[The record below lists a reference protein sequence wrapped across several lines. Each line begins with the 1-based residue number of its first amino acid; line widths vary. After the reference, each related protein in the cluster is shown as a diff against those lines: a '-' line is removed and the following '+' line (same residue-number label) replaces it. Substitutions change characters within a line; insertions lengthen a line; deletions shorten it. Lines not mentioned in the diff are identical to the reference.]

1 MANEIVVGAADTEA
15 GRRAVQW
22 AADRAASHRQPLR
35 LIGVVG
41 GATGAVG
48 EASVLEAALEATT
61 AALDAMAAPLRE
73 RGLTVE
79 VQAHA
84 GNPVSVLIDASK
96 DAALLV
102 IGSDYRGP
110 GHGPA
115 RGSHGVRIAAAAH
128 SPVIV
133 VPEIDLAGR
142 SGVVVGV
149 DGSEV
154 SEAATRFAA
163 QEADRLGEPLIAVT
177 VWTPVP
183 LPRHIGAYPA
193 DYIES
198 MESVS
203 AETLGVALG
212 GLRQV
217 YPDLQIEE
225 RVERGYP
232 SEVINDIA
240 AGARMTVVGSHGRGA
255 VARFLLGSISH
266 EVLARLATVTAV
278 VR

>member
-1 MANEIVVGAADTEA
+1 M
-15 GRRAVQW
+15 
-22 AADRAASHRQPLR
+22 
-35 LIGVVG
+35 
-41 GATGAVG
+41 
-48 EASVLEAALEATT
+48 
-61 AALDAMAAPLRE
+61 
-73 RGLTVE
+73 
-79 VQAHA
+79 
-84 GNPVSVLIDASK
+84 
-96 DAALLV
+96 
-102 IGSDYRGP
+102 
-110 GHGPA
+110 
-115 RGSHGVRIAAAAH
+115 RIAAAAH

-163 QEADRLGEPLIAVT
+163 QEAERLGEPLIAVT

-212 GLRQV
+212 GLRQD
-217 YPDLQIEE
+217 YPTCRSRSASSAGTPRRSSTTSP
-225 RVERGYP
+225 RVPG
-232 SEVINDIA
+232 
-240 AGARMTVVGSHGRGA
+240 
-255 VARFLLGSISH
+255 
-266 EVLARLATVTAV
+266 
-278 VR
+278 

>member
-1 MANEIVVGAADTEA
+1 MANQIVVGAADTDA

-22 AADRAASHRQPLR
+22 AADRAEAHRQPLL

-48 EASVLEAALEATT
+48 EAAIVGAAIDETT
-61 AALDAMAAPLRE
+61 AVLDETAARLRE
-73 RGLTVE
+73 RGLQVE
-79 VQAHA
+79 VRAQA
-84 GNPVSVLIDASK
+84 GNPTGVLIDASK

-128 SPVIV
+128 CPVIV
-133 VPEIDLAGR
+133 VPEVHLDGR

-149 DGSEV
+149 DGSDV

-183 LPRHIGAYPA
+183 LPRHIGAYPLE
-193 DYIES
+193 YVES
-198 MESVS
+198 MESIS

-212 GLRQV
+212 GLRQD

-232 SEVINDIA
+232 SEVINEIA
-240 AGARMTVVGSHGRGA
+240 GTARMVVVGSHGRGA
-255 VARFLLGSISH
+255 VARFLLGSISP

>member
-1 MANEIVVGAADTEA
+1 MVNEIVVGAVDTEA
-15 GRRAVQW
+15 GHRAVEW
-22 AADRAASHRQPLR
+22 AASRAAAHRQPL
-35 LIGVVG
+35 LLVGVVG

-48 EASVLEAALEATT
+48 EESVVEAAIDATT
-61 AALDAMAAPLRE
+61 ASLERLAAPLRD
-73 RGLTVE
+73 RGLQVD
-79 VQAHA
+79 VRASA

-115 RGSHGVRIAAAAH
+115 RGSHGVRIAAAARC
-128 SPVIV
+128 PVIV
-133 VPEIDLAGR
+133 VPETLAEAR

-183 LPRHIGAYPA
+183 LPRHVGAYPVE
-193 DYIES
+193 YMES
-198 MESVS
+198 MESIA

-212 GLRQV
+212 GLRQDF
-217 YPDLQIEE
+217 PDLQIEE
-225 RVERGYP
+225 RIERGYP

-240 AGARMTVVGSHGRGA
+240 GTAQMIVVGSHGRGA

>member
-1 MANEIVVGAADTEA
+1 MANQIVVGAADTDA

-22 AADRAASHRQPLR
+22 AADRAEAHRQPLL

-48 EASVLEAALEATT
+48 EAAIVGAAIDETT
-61 AALDAMAAPLRE
+61 AVLDETAARLRE
-73 RGLTVE
+73 RGLQVE
-79 VQAHA
+79 VRAQA
-84 GNPVSVLIDASK
+84 GNPTGVLIDASK

-128 SPVIV
+128 CPVIV
-133 VPEIDLAGR
+133 VPEVHLDGR

-149 DGSEV
+149 DGSDV

-183 LPRHIGAYPA
+183 LPRHIGAYPLE
-193 DYIES
+193 YVES
-198 MESVS
+198 MESIS

-212 GLRQV
+212 GLRQD

-232 SEVINDIA
+232 SEVINEIA
-240 AGARMTVVGSHGRGA
+240 GTARMVVVGSHGRGA

-266 EVLARLATVTAV
+266 EVLARLAPVTAV

>member
-1 MANEIVVGAADTEA
+1 VVNEIVVGAADSEA
-15 GRRAVQW
+15 GRRALEW
-22 AADRAASHRQPLR
+22 AARRAVAHRQPVV
-35 LIGVVG
+35 LIGVIG

-48 EASVLEAALEATT
+48 ESAIIGAAIEATT
-61 AALDAMAAPLRE
+61 AYLDEMAAPLRE
-73 RGLTVE
+73 RGLQVE
-79 VQAHA
+79 VRARA

-128 SPVIV
+128 CPVIV
-133 VPEIDLAGR
+133 VPEVDAEAR
-142 SGVVVGV
+142 AGVVVGI

-154 SEAATRFAA
+154 SEGATRFAA

-183 LPRHIGAYPA
+183 LPRHVGAYPTE
-193 DYIES
+193 YMES
-198 MESVS
+198 MESMA
-203 AETLGVALG
+203 AETLGVALA
-212 GLRQV
+212 GLRQD

-225 RVERGYP
+225 RVEHGYP
-232 SEVINDIA
+232 SEIINDIA
-240 AGARMTVVGSHGRGA
+240 ATARMIVVGSHGRGA

-266 EVLARLATVTAV
+266 EVLARLAKVTAV

>member
-1 MANEIVVGAADTEA
+1 MANQIVVGAADSDA

-22 AADRAASHRQPLR
+22 AADRAEAHRQPLL

-48 EASVLEAALEATT
+48 ESEFLNATIDAT
-61 AALDAMAAPLRE
+61 AATLEELAAPLRE

-79 VQAHA
+79 VRAQA
-84 GNPVSVLIDASK
+84 GNPVNVLIDASK
-96 DAALLV
+96 DAAVLV
-102 IGSDYRGP
+102 IGSDYLGP

-133 VPEIDLAGR
+133 VPDTDAGNR

-163 QEADRLGEPLIAVT
+163 QEADRLGERLIAVT

-183 LPRHIGAYPA
+183 LPRHISAYPLE
-193 DYIES
+193 YVES
-198 MESVS
+198 MEAVS

-212 GLRQV
+212 GLRQDF
-217 YPDLQIEE
+217 PDLQIEE

-232 SEVINDIA
+232 SEIINEIA
-240 AGARMTVVGSHGRGA
+240 GTARMIVVGSHGRGA

>member
-1 MANEIVVGAADTEA
+1 MGNEIVVGAADTDA
-15 GRRAVQW
+15 GRRAVEWAAQR
-22 AADRAASHRQPLR
+22 AADRTQPLL

-48 EASVLEAALEATT
+48 EGAVIDEAVAMTTSHLEEL
-61 AALDAMAAPLRE
+61 AAPLRE
-73 RGLTVE
+73 RGLHVD
-79 VQAHA
+79 VRASA
-84 GNPVSVLIDASK
+84 GNPVNVLIDAST

-128 SPVIV
+128 CPVIV
-133 VPEIDLAGR
+133 VPETDAAERAG
-142 SGVVVGV
+142 VIVGI

-163 QEADRLGEPLIAVT
+163 READRLGEPLIAIS

-183 LPRHIGAYPA
+183 MSRHHGGYPKEYL
-193 DYIES
+193 DS
-198 MESVS
+198 MQSMAS
-203 AETLGVALG
+203 ETLGLALG
-212 GLRQV
+212 GLRQDF
-217 YPDLQIEE
+217 PDLQIEE

-232 SEVINDIA
+232 SEVINDL
-240 AGARMTVVGSHGRGA
+240 AGSARMVVVGSHGRGA

-266 EVLARLATVTAV
+266 EVLARLGAVTAV